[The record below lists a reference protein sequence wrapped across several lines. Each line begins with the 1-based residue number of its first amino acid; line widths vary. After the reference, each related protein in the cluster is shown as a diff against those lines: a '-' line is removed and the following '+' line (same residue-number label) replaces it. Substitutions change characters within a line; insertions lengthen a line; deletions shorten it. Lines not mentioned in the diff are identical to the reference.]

1 MGILGF
7 KKYDELLK
15 QKEDKNMNGQ
25 KFDKGKNRLGLI
37 PPEIIEAVGKILT
50 HGANKYAPRNWQ
62 KGISYEKIYGAM
74 QRHLQKF
81 WNGEELDSE
90 SGLPHLDHAACN
102 LAFLITYE
110 AHPEQYFEFD
120 DRYSYEKSDNQISYS

>member
-1 MGILGF
+1 MAGD
-7 KKYDELLK
+7 KY
-15 QKEDKNMNGQ
+15 
-25 KFDKGKNRLGLI
+25 DKGKNRLGLI
-37 PPEIIEAVGKILT
+37 PPEIIEAIGRILT

-81 WNGEELDSE
+81 WNGEKLDSE

-110 AHPEQYFEFD
+110 AHPKQYSNYD
-120 DRYSYEKSDNQISYS
+120 DRYVYDKSNAREELKRKVKKATIPNRKFIEDGHGF